1 MEYIDLVDNKTGNKT
16 GEVVPHSEIHIK
28 GLWHRTAHIWVINS
42 KDEIL
47 LQRRAINKRN
57 FPDTWDIS
65 AAGHISAGEE
75 PLQAALRETK
85 EEIGL
90 DLSPKDLKFLG
101 TVIQE
106 FVLNNGTYL
115 DNEFQNV
122 YLVKVDIEI
131 NQLILQKEELKA
143 LKWIKISEFEK
154 WVEEKKAD
162 LVPHPEE
169 YKILLNYL
177 ELKK

>member
-1 MEYIDLVDNKTGNKT
+1 MEYIDLIDSKSGNKT
-16 GEVVPHSEIHIK
+16 GGVASHGDVHTK
-28 GLWHRTAHIWVINS
+28 GLWHRTAHVWVINS

-75 PLQAALRETK
+75 PLHAAWRETK

-90 DLSPKDLKFLG
+90 DISQNDLKFLG
-101 TVIQE
+101 TVTQE
-106 FVLNNGTYL
+106 FILNNGTYI

-122 YLVKVDIEI
+122 YLVKVDIGI
-131 NQLILQKEELKA
+131 NQLRLQKEELKA
-143 LKWIKISEFEK
+143 LKWIKISEFKK
-154 WVEEKKAD
+154 WVEEKKFD

-169 YKILLNYL
+169 YKILLKYL
-177 ELKK
+177 SEN